1 MRRQRRAKILVTLGP
16 ASSTPLILEKLFLE
30 GADIFRLNFSH
41 GSAEDHRARFES
53 IRAIERKYNRPIAI
67 LVDLQGPKLR
77 IGTFKDGPIALKA
90 GQVFRLDMSPA
101 PGDIAR
107 VTLPHK
113 EVFAALAP
121 KQDVLLNDGNIRL
134 RIKECGAD
142 FAITKVITG
151 GELSDRKGLNVPGA
165 VLPLAALTAK
175 DRKDLQLALELGA
188 DWIGLSFIQRPEDVI
203 EARKLVKGRAGIIA
217 KLEKPAAIIHLDEII
232 RLSDAV
238 MVARGDLGVELPTE
252 EVPPVQ
258 KQIIRACQKAGT
270 PVVVATQMLES
281 MVHAPAPTRA
291 EASDVA
297 TAIYDG
303 ADAVMLSAE
312 TAVGEYP
319 QESVAMMDRIIKRV
333 EADPFYRHLMDVN
346 QPPPDATKADA
357 VSAAAAQ
364 IAHTISAAAIVT
376 YTTSGRTTIRAARE
390 RPEVPILGLTSRIET
405 ARRLC
410 MVWGV
415 HAVHTADVR
424 SFSSMVE
431 KAVRISG
438 QEKFAKPGQDIVI
451 TAGVPFGTP
460 GGTNV
465 IRIATVD
472 VHFRGEDEL
481 PPRRRRATDL

>member
-1 MRRQRRAKILVTLGP
+1 MRRQRSAKILATLGP
-16 ASSTPLILEKLFLE
+16 ASSSPSILEKLFLE

-77 IGTFKDGPIALKA
+77 IGTFKAGPVMLKA
-90 GQVFRLDMSPA
+90 GQSFRLDMTPE
-101 PGDIAR
+101 PGTSAR
-107 VTLPHK
+107 VGLPHK
-113 EVFAALAP
+113 EVFAALKP
-121 KQDVLLNDGNIRL
+121 KQDLLLNDGNIRL
-134 RIKECGAD
+134 RITDCGPD
-142 FAITKVITG
+142 FAVTKVVTG

-188 DWIGLSFIQRPEDVI
+188 DWIGLSFIQRPEDVT
-203 EARKLVKGRAGIIA
+203 EARKLVRGRAGIIA
-217 KLEKPAAIIHLDEII
+217 KLEKPAAIVHLDAII
-232 RLSDAV
+232 ALSDAV

-252 EVPPVQ
+252 DVPPVQ
-258 KQIIRACQKAGT
+258 KQIIRACHRSGT

-281 MVHAPAPTRA
+281 MIHAPAPTRA

-319 QESVAMMDRIIKRV
+319 EQAVAMMDRIIKRV
-333 EADPFYRHLMDVN
+333 ESDPFYRHMMDAN
-346 QPPPDATKADA
+346 QPEPEATKADA

-376 YTTSGRTTIRAARE
+376 YTTSGSTSIRAARE
-390 RPEVPILGLTSRIET
+390 RPVVPILGLTSRIET

-410 MVWGV
+410 LVWGV
-415 HAVHTADVR
+415 HAVNTADVR
-424 SFSSMVE
+424 TFSSMVE
-431 KAVRISG
+431 KAARIAA
-438 QEKFAKPGQDIVI
+438 QERFARHGQDIVI
-451 TAGVPFGTP
+451 TAGVPFGHP

-465 IRIATVD
+465 LRIATVD
-472 VHFRGEDEL
+472 AHRRSED
-481 PPRRRRATDL
+481 

>member
-1 MRRQRRAKILVTLGP
+1 MRRQRSAKILATLGP
-16 ASSTPLILEKLFLE
+16 ASSSPSILEKLFLE

-41 GSAEDHRARFES
+41 GSAEDHKGRFEA
-53 IRAIERKYNRPIAI
+53 IRAVERKYGRPIAI

-77 IGTFKDGPIALKA
+77 IGTFKGGPITLKA
-90 GQVFRLDMSPA
+90 GQTFRLDMSGE
-101 PGDIAR
+101 PGNGAR

-113 EVFAALAP
+113 EVFAALSP
-121 KQDVLLNDGNIRL
+121 KQELLLNDGNIRL
-134 RIKECGAD
+134 RIVESGPD
-142 FAITKVITG
+142 FAFTKVVTG

-188 DWIGLSFIQRPEDVI
+188 DWIGLSFIQRAEDVA
-203 EARKLVKGRAGIIA
+203 EARKLVKGRAAIIS
-217 KLEKPAAIIHLDEII
+217 KLEKPAAIAHLDEII

-252 EVPPVQ
+252 DVPPVQ
-258 KQIIRACQKAGT
+258 KQIIRACHAAGT

-281 MVHAPAPTRA
+281 MIHAPAPTRA

-297 TAIYDG
+297 TAVYDG

-312 TAVGEYP
+312 TAMGEYP
-319 QESVAMMDRIIKRV
+319 IQDVAMMDRILRRV
-333 EADPFYRHLMDVN
+333 EADPYYRRMMDAN
-346 QPPPDATKADA
+346 QPEPEATKADA

-376 YTTSGRTTIRAARE
+376 YTTSGSTIKRAARE
-390 RPEVPILGLTSRIET
+390 RPDVPIIGLTSRIET
-405 ARRLC
+405 ARRLSL
-410 MVWGV
+410 VWGV

-424 SFSSMVE
+424 TFSSMVE
-431 KAVRISG
+431 KAARIAA
-438 QEKFAKPGQDIVI
+438 QERFARHGQDIVV
-451 TAGVPFGTP
+451 TAGVPFGHP

-465 IRIATVD
+465 LRIATVD
-472 VHFRGEDEL
+472 AHRRGED
-481 PPRRRRATDL
+481 

>member
-1 MRRQRRAKILVTLGP
+1 MRRQRSAKILATLGP
-16 ASSTPLILEKLFLE
+16 ASSSPFILEKLFLG

-41 GSAEDHRARFES
+41 GSAEDHRGLFES

-77 IGTFKDGPIALKA
+77 IGTFKDGPIALKT
-90 GQVFRLDMSPA
+90 GQTFRLDMSPE
-101 PGDIAR
+101 PGDTAR
-107 VTLPHK
+107 VNLPHK
-113 EVFAALAP
+113 EVFAALQP
-121 KQDVLLNDGNIRL
+121 RQDVLLNDGNIRL
-134 RIKECGAD
+134 RISECGAD
-142 FAITKVITG
+142 FATTKVITG
-151 GELSDRKGLNVPGA
+151 GELSDRKGLNVPGV

-188 DWIGLSFIQRPEDVI
+188 DWIGLSFIQRPEDVV
-203 EARKLVKGRAGIIA
+203 EARKLVKGRAGIIS
-217 KLEKPAAIIHLDEII
+217 KLEKPAAIVHLDEII
-232 RLSDAV
+232 KLSDAV

-252 EVPPVQ
+252 DVPPVQ
-258 KQIIRACQKAGT
+258 KQIIRACHQAGT

-281 MVHAPAPTRA
+281 MIHAPAPTRA

-312 TAVGEYP
+312 TAVGEFP
-319 QESVAMMDRIIKRV
+319 QEAVAMMDRIIKRV
-333 EADPFYRHLMDVN
+333 EKDPFYRHLLNTN
-346 QPPPDATKADA
+346 QLAPEATMADA

-376 YTTSGRTTIRAARE
+376 YTTSGSTTIRAARE
-390 RPEVPILGLTSRIET
+390 RPEVPILCLTSRIET
-405 ARRLC
+405 ARRLSL
-410 MVWGV
+410 VWGV

-431 KAVRISG
+431 KAARIAA
-438 QEKFAKPGQDIVI
+438 QEKFARHGQDIVI

-465 IRIATVD
+465 LRIATVD
-472 VHFRGEDEL
+472 KHRRSEDEAH
-481 PPRRRRATDL
+481 PRRRASDRP